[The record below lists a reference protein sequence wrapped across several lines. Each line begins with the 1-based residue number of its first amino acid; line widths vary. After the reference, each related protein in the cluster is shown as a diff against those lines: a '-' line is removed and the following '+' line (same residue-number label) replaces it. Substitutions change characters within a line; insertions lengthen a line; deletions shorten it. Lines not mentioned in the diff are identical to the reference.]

1 MKHICVTI
9 PVFETGDRVSTSEGL
24 ATVIHDEMEDFDTS
38 WREELSARLRASKS
52 AVGVALTEEFEGWA
66 GDAFQASLMRQGVI
80 MRLDAPTS
88 KHPNVEE
95 DFVDGRDYLILVD
108 KS

>member
-24 ATVIHDEMEDFDTS
+24 ATVIHDEMEDFDIS
-38 WREELSARLRASKS
+38 WRENLSARLQASKS

-66 GDAFQASLMRQGVI
+66 KDAFQASLMRQGVI